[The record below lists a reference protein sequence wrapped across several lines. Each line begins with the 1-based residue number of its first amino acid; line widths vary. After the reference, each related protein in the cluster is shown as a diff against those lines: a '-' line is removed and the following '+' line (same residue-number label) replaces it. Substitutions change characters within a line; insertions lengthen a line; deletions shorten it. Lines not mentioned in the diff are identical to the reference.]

1 MAIKPI
7 SESEAIRDVNAR
19 LKLYC
24 ETNNRPKLTVSGFY
38 SGYQLD
44 KSICHVTCEV
54 HGPGDLFGAPWRPR
68 LNHLRRSK
76 DLEAN
81 NIGGCPKCSGNYRY
95 TEFECVEQLESI
107 LSGKGLKL
115 IGFMSGKVNRDTR
128 CNVRCDVHGDGWEWD
143 NPWVPAIG
151 KLLIGRGCPKCS
163 GKYKAP
169 AEENI
174 KDVNLF
180 LAERNPHLVVKD
192 VLGKYIGKTSKVKV
206 ECKKHG
212 KGWLFG
218 KPWTPTFES
227 LFMGSGCPKCS
238 QTYNPTEE
246 EAIAKAN
253 QLLRNKKVRIL
264 KFKGKYKGAN
274 SKCILH
280 CKYHGDLSLFKNLAF
295 PTLDSITNQGVTC
308 YKCAKE
314 RHTLTSTLRYPQ
326 HFESVRKIYYLEM
339 SDRHTG
345 KVLAYKIGLTFRGIN
360 YRFNNAQLE
369 KRGLSISKF
378 QIVEMP
384 NIVACVA
391 EVFALSLYSE
401 KTFFCKK
408 LNNWGG
414 TECFLDDVI
423 GINSQLGLRNL
434 IAASLI
440 YFEEMLKASRLTKQ
454 EQLLAIKAW
463 KKIDLQKINQ
473 ALDKKGSVTTPE
485 VIDECK
491 KVIESLV
498 A

>member
-24 ETNNRPKLTVSGFY
+24 DTNNRPKLTVSGFY

-44 KSICHVTCEV
+44 KSICHVTCEE

-143 NPWVPAIG
+143 NPWEPAIG
-151 KLLIGRGCPKCS
+151 KLLIGKGCPKCS

-180 LAERNPHLVVKD
+180 LAERNLHLVVKD

-212 KGWLFG
+212 KGWLYG

-238 QTYNPTEE
+238 QVYNPTEAE
-246 EAIAKAN
+246 VLQSAN
-253 QLLRNKKVRIL
+253 KLLNSTSL
-264 KFKGKYKGAN
+264 KLVGFKGAYKGAY
-274 SKCILH
+274 SRCILH
-280 CKYHGDLSLFKNLAF
+280 CEFHGNLSNYDDYVF
-295 PTLDSITNQGVTC
+295 PKLDHITNTLQTC
-308 YKCAKE
+308 HKCAKE
-314 RHTLTSTLRYPQ
+314 RHTLISTLRHPQ
-326 HFESVRKIYYLEM
+326 HFERSRKLYYVEFTH
-339 SDRHTG
+339 RNTG
-345 KVLAYKIGLTFRGIN
+345 KVLAYKVGLTFSGIN
-360 YRFNNAQLE
+360 QRFYRSRMENKKLYISRCQILE
-369 KRGLSISKF
+369 
-378 QIVEMP
+378 VP
-384 NIVACVA
+384 NIIACIS
-391 EVFALSLYSE
+391 EVLALAFYANKAIYFE
-401 KTFFCKK
+401 K
-408 LNNWGG
+408 LHNWGA
-414 TECFLDDVI
+414 TECFSEDVL
-423 GINSQLGLRNL
+423 GICSQQGLQEL
-434 IAASLI
+434 VSKSFS
-440 YFEEMLKASRLTKQ
+440 YFGQILKSTKLTNIEKQ
-454 EQLLAIKAW
+454 RA
-463 KKIDLQKINQ
+463 
-473 ALDKKGSVTTPE
+473 
-485 VIDECK
+485 IDEWK
-491 KVIESLV
+491 SLDYLHGNPVIKDTKENFANQMRNIDKVLANLV